1 MAVRKYWLQLP
12 QTYFSRLS
20 QRKMRKQPNGEIMQ
34 IVLLKNVVMRN
45 IRAGCYQSGQKG
57 VKSRHESCKIAPAQ
71 KSALTRVDALMRA
84 SNQ

>member
-45 IRAGCYQSGQKG
+45 NPCWMLPIGTEGSEKQ
-57 VKSRHESCKIAPAQ
+57 I
-71 KSALTRVDALMRA
+71 
-84 SNQ
+84 